1 VALLGR
7 RRADPIKARAGKR
20 LTDRPDTLT
29 QTTSGNQFKLADKEQ
44 TIHFL
49 LVQESTQDLYL
60 RRHSNSHSHL
70 V

>member
-1 VALLGR
+1 
-7 RRADPIKARAGKR
+7 ADPIKARAGKR

-49 LVQESTQDLYL
+49 LPV
-60 RRHSNSHSHL
+60 SNRMQAVACLTELTSAL
-70 V
+70 TF

>member
-1 VALLGR
+1 

-49 LVQESTQDLYL
+49 CGLLTPSSPCCIFRPIMNTNSDST
-60 RRHSNSHSHL
+60 
-70 V
+70 